1 MDYKLIITERA
12 EELLDGLV
20 QYLLYRVKNE
30 QAAIH
35 LLDSVAHLYDRLEDN
50 PFQFPECRDEYLSY
64 LGYREA
70 VLSDMN
76 YLVIFKVEEETVY
89 VLGVFHELEHYKNKL

>member
-12 EELLDGLV
+12 EELLDSLV
-20 QYLLYRVKNE
+20 RYLLYRIKNE

-35 LLDSVAHLYDRLEDN
+35 LLDSVEHLYNRLENN
-50 PFQFPECRDEYLSY
+50 PFQFPKCRDEYLSY

-70 VLSDMN
+70 ILPDMN
-76 YLVIFKVEEETVY
+76 YLVVFKVEKETVY
-89 VLGVFHELEHYKNKL
+89 VLGIFHELEQYKNKL

>member
-12 EELLDGLV
+12 EELLDKLV
-20 QYLLYRVKNE
+20 YYLLYNIRNE

-35 LLDSVAHLYDRLEDN
+35 LLDSVDEIYDRMEEN
-50 PFQFPECRDEYLSY
+50 PFQFPECRDIYFSH

-70 VLSDMN
+70 VLADWVALGLEKSQLPKVDMN
-76 YLVIFKVEEETVY
+76 QFK
-89 VLGVFHELEHYKNKL
+89 

>member
-12 EELLDGLV
+12 EELLDKLV
-20 QYLLYRVKNE
+20 YYLLYNIRNE

-35 LLDSVAHLYDRLEDN
+35 LLDSIDEIYDRMEDN
-50 PFQFPECRDEYLSY
+50 PFQFPKCRDIYLSH

-70 VLSDMN
+70 VLADMK
-76 YLVIFKVEEETVY
+76 YFVIFKVEEATIY
-89 VLGVFHELEHYKNKL
+89 VLGVFHELESFQDKL

>member
-20 QYLLYRVKNE
+20 QYLLYRIKNE
-30 QAAIH
+30 QATIH
-35 LLDSVAHLYDRLEDN
+35 LLDSIEHLYDRLEDN
-50 PFQFPECRDEYLSY
+50 PYQFPECRDEYLSY

-70 VLSDMN
+70 VLPDMN
-76 YLVIFKVEEETVY
+76 YLVIFKVEKETIY